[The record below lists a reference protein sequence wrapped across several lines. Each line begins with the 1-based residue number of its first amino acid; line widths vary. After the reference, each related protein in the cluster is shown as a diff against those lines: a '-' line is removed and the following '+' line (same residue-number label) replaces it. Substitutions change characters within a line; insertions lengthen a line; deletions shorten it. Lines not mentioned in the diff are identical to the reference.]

1 MVTIA
6 ATSCMLIGCRSG
18 SPPNVAE
25 SKGKPT
31 PVPVSQTDSVSELVD
46 MFLTNRD
53 WTESLPMAEQ
63 EEWER
68 THPGWSPPV
77 IDHDDQTQAAF
88 QLTQLGPKAKAA
100 APAMIKSLASTNRL
114 TRHWAIQVLQA
125 IGSASPEVVPALV
138 HELDNRNT
146 ANEAADA
153 LIIISLTDTNVLAR
167 VMERLESDIDL
178 PEAKSSARVLHAIGV
193 EARPA
198 VPLLIRALDNTNAFV
213 EAILALS
220 VIGPD
225 AAPAV
230 PHLLRLYEQWRGEEL
245 KYPERHM
252 IVGALGSIGPAA
264 RAAVPMLKGLKDYEA
279 SSVPHALLRIE
290 PQNPQLAI
298 ETARRDLEPK
308 ETHFWQPGSIEL
320 LGEVG
325 PPAQSVIP
333 ILLRAVD
340 SPAEDGIAFNAA
352 WAIWRIDPSQKAKVA
367 AVFERLRSH
376 EGRYPYEDLPM
387 YAAGAL
393 WQIEPE
399 RKEELRPAVIAL
411 LNKWKNV
418 PAARMGGTEM
428 IPLLPALKDIA
439 DNPQYAGLRPWAIL
453 AMRNINAALS
463 VR

>member
-1 MVTIA
+1 MTHLPIIARTRTTSALALGMVTIA

-178 PEAKSSARVLHAIGV
+178 PEAKSSARVPRNSGR
-193 EARPA
+193 ARF
-198 VPLLIRALDNTNAFV
+198 ISRRT
-213 EAILALS
+213 IT
-220 VIGPD
+220 
-225 AAPAV
+225 
-230 PHLLRLYEQWRGEEL
+230 
-245 KYPERHM
+245 
-252 IVGALGSIGPAA
+252 
-264 RAAVPMLKGLKDYEA
+264 
-279 SSVPHALLRIE
+279 SSKRWSMCRSSSLCC
-290 PQNPQLAI
+290 
-298 ETARRDLEPK
+298 RR
-308 ETHFWQPGSIEL
+308 S
-320 LGEVG
+320 
-325 PPAQSVIP
+325 S
-333 ILLRAVD
+333 
-340 SPAEDGIAFNAA
+340 
-352 WAIWRIDPSQKAKVA
+352 
-367 AVFERLRSH
+367 
-376 EGRYPYEDLPM
+376 
-387 YAAGAL
+387 
-393 WQIEPE
+393 
-399 RKEELRPAVIAL
+399 
-411 LNKWKNV
+411 
-418 PAARMGGTEM
+418 
-428 IPLLPALKDIA
+428 
-439 DNPQYAGLRPWAIL
+439 
-453 AMRNINAALS
+453 
-463 VR
+463 